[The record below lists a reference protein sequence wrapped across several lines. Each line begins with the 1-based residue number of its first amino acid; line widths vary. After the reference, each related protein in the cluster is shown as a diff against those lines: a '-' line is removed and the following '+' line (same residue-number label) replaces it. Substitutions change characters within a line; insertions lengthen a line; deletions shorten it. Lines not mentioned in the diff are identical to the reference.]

1 MPKVVEILL
10 DITLVAVI
18 MSLLIVIC
26 SAVMA
31 QGGVVDQGFNTIID
45 KIFLNIQNQLNL
57 I

>member
-26 SAVMA
+26 SVIMA
-31 QGGVVDQGFNTIID
+31 KGGIVDTGFTTIIN
-45 KIFLNIQNQLNL
+45 KIFTNIQNQLNV

>member
-26 SAVMA
+26 SAIM
-31 QGGVVDQGFNTIID
+31 QRGGVVDTGFQEIIT
-45 KIFLNIQNQLNL
+45 KIFDNIKAQL
-57 I
+57 II

>member
-26 SAVMA
+26 SRIMA
-31 QGGVVDQGFNTIID
+31 TGGVVDTGFQNIVN
-45 KIFLNIQNQLNL
+45 KIFENITTQLTF
-57 I
+57 